1 MKVHKEGTGLLLTL
15 FTILFIVNI
24 TLYHTVGKGMLF
36 YSVAFVS
43 TVLFLLVLNFF
54 RSPFRRF
61 PYDSEGLVI
70 APADGTI
77 VAIEEVM
84 ENEIL
89 HKKCLQ
95 ISIFMSIFNVH
106 ANWFPVNGTVKH
118 VSHQNGRFMAAYLPK
133 SSTENERS
141 AVVITTRN
149 GVDVLARQ
157 IAGAMARR
165 IVTYAKPGEKCHVDE
180 QMGFIKF
187 GSRVDVY
194 LPVGTEV
201 LIEMDQKVTGNQT
214 RIRKHIPNTITCLS
228 LLSGCVASVMALHGN
243 LLSALIW
250 IIIAAV
256 FDFCDGFA
264 ARLLKAYSPMGK
276 ELDSLSD
283 MVSFGF
289 APGMVVYWLLG
300 EASTA
305 LPFGSLN
312 TYIPYLAFV
321 IPTFSGLRLAKFNID
336 ERQTTSFIGLPVPAH
351 ALFWASAGYSVLPV
365 VHANEGLFVLVTVI
379 LAFIT
384 SLLLVSEIPMFSLKV
399 KSLAWKGNELRYI
412 LIACAIIF
420 VALWG
425 FLGISG
431 TILLYI
437 VLSIFNKK
445 G

>member
-141 AVVITTRN
+141 AGRDYHEERGGCLGSSDCRGDGTPHRYVCQAGREMSCGRAN
-149 GVDVLARQ
+149 GV
-157 IAGAMARR
+157 
-165 IVTYAKPGEKCHVDE
+165 Y
-180 QMGFIKF
+180 
-187 GSRVDVY
+187 
-194 LPVGTEV
+194 
-201 LIEMDQKVTGNQT
+201 
-214 RIRKHIPNTITCLS
+214 
-228 LLSGCVASVMALHGN
+228 
-243 LLSALIW
+243 
-250 IIIAAV
+250 
-256 FDFCDGFA
+256 
-264 ARLLKAYSPMGK
+264 
-276 ELDSLSD
+276 
-283 MVSFGF
+283 
-289 APGMVVYWLLG
+289 
-300 EASTA
+300 
-305 LPFGSLN
+305 
-312 TYIPYLAFV
+312 
-321 IPTFSGLRLAKFNID
+321 
-336 ERQTTSFIGLPVPAH
+336 
-351 ALFWASAGYSVLPV
+351 
-365 VHANEGLFVLVTVI
+365 
-379 LAFIT
+379 
-384 SLLLVSEIPMFSLKV
+384 
-399 KSLAWKGNELRYI
+399 
-412 LIACAIIF
+412 
-420 VALWG
+420 
-425 FLGISG
+425 
-431 TILLYI
+431 
-437 VLSIFNKK
+437 
-445 G
+445 

>member
-149 GVDVLARQ
+149 GVDGLVRLPGRWHAASLRMPSRERNVMWTSKWGLLNSVLAW
-157 IAGAMARR
+157 M
-165 IVTYAKPGEKCHVDE
+165 
-180 QMGFIKF
+180 
-187 GSRVDVY
+187 S
-194 LPVGTEV
+194 
-201 LIEMDQKVTGNQT
+201 
-214 RIRKHIPNTITCLS
+214 TC
-228 LLSGCVASVMALHGN
+228 
-243 LLSALIW
+243 
-250 IIIAAV
+250 
-256 FDFCDGFA
+256 
-264 ARLLKAYSPMGK
+264 R
-276 ELDSLSD
+276 
-283 MVSFGF
+283 
-289 APGMVVYWLLG
+289 
-300 EASTA
+300 
-305 LPFGSLN
+305 
-312 TYIPYLAFV
+312 
-321 IPTFSGLRLAKFNID
+321 
-336 ERQTTSFIGLPVPAH
+336 
-351 ALFWASAGYSVLPV
+351 
-365 VHANEGLFVLVTVI
+365 
-379 LAFIT
+379 
-384 SLLLVSEIPMFSLKV
+384 
-399 KSLAWKGNELRYI
+399 
-412 LIACAIIF
+412 
-420 VALWG
+420 
-425 FLGISG
+425 
-431 TILLYI
+431 
-437 VLSIFNKK
+437 
-445 G
+445 

>member
-149 GVDVLARQ
+149 G
-157 IAGAMARR
+157 MARR

-214 RIRKHIPNTITCLS
+214 PI
-228 LLSGCVASVMALHGN
+228 
-243 LLSALIW
+243 
-250 IIIAAV
+250 
-256 FDFCDGFA
+256 
-264 ARLLKAYSPMGK
+264 ARLSK
-276 ELDSLSD
+276 
-283 MVSFGF
+283 
-289 APGMVVYWLLG
+289 
-300 EASTA
+300 
-305 LPFGSLN
+305 
-312 TYIPYLAFV
+312 
-321 IPTFSGLRLAKFNID
+321 
-336 ERQTTSFIGLPVPAH
+336 
-351 ALFWASAGYSVLPV
+351 
-365 VHANEGLFVLVTVI
+365 
-379 LAFIT
+379 
-384 SLLLVSEIPMFSLKV
+384 
-399 KSLAWKGNELRYI
+399 
-412 LIACAIIF
+412 
-420 VALWG
+420 
-425 FLGISG
+425 
-431 TILLYI
+431 
-437 VLSIFNKK
+437 
-445 G
+445 

>member
-157 IAGAMARR
+157 IAGAMHAASLRM
-165 IVTYAKPGEKCHVDE
+165 P
-180 QMGFIKF
+180 
-187 GSRVDVY
+187 SRERNVMWTSKW
-194 LPVGTEV
+194 G
-201 LIEMDQKVTGNQT
+201 
-214 RIRKHIPNTITCLS
+214 
-228 LLSGCVASVMALHGN
+228 LLN
-243 LLSALIW
+243 
-250 IIIAAV
+250 
-256 FDFCDGFA
+256 
-264 ARLLKAYSPMGK
+264 
-276 ELDSLSD
+276 
-283 MVSFGF
+283 
-289 APGMVVYWLLG
+289 
-300 EASTA
+300 
-305 LPFGSLN
+305 
-312 TYIPYLAFV
+312 
-321 IPTFSGLRLAKFNID
+321 
-336 ERQTTSFIGLPVPAH
+336 
-351 ALFWASAGYSVLPV
+351 SVL
-365 VHANEGLFVLVTVI
+365 
-379 LAFIT
+379 
-384 SLLLVSEIPMFSLKV
+384 
-399 KSLAWKGNELRYI
+399 AWMSTCR
-412 LIACAIIF
+412 
-420 VALWG
+420 
-425 FLGISG
+425 
-431 TILLYI
+431 
-437 VLSIFNKK
+437 
-445 G
+445 